1 MSLDHLKED
10 QQATVLKIR
19 KRVIEAIGRNMD
31 LYGVTLSTGHLYGL
45 LFFADKPMTLDDMGR
60 EMEMSKTS
68 MSTGV
73 RTLLDLKMVNK
84 VWSKGSRK
92 DLYEVEYDWHQTFTD
107 YFVIK
112 WRKAVESNLQ
122 ILRKS
127 VDEINRIVKDLDEQG
142 DAELLHVLSEDKR
155 KVLQAEA
162 YYRWLDRLIDT
173 MEDEEIYKLV
183 PKEEIREAMKDEVKE
198 QMKEQL

>member
-1 MSLDHLKED
+1 MSLDHLQED
-10 QQATVLKIR
+10 QQAAVLKIR

-45 LFFADKPMTLDDMGR
+45 LFFAEKPMTLDDMGR

-107 YFVIK
+107 YFAIK

-127 VDEINRIVKDLDEQG
+127 VDEMNRLINQLDEQA
-142 DAELLHVLSEDKR
+142 DAELLQVLHEDMR

-162 YYRWLDRLIDT
+162 YYRWLDRLIDA

-183 PKEEIREAMKDEVKE
+183 PKEDIREE
-198 QMKEQL
+198 MKEQL

>member
-1 MSLDHLKED
+1 MGLDHLQEE

-107 YFVIK
+107 YFTIK

-127 VDEINRIVKDLDEQG
+127 IEELNRLVEGLDEQA
-142 DAELLHVLSEDKR
+142 DAELIHILMEDKH

-162 YYRWLDRLIDT
+162 YYKWLDRLIDT
-173 MEDEEIYKLV
+173 MENEEIYKLV
-183 PKEEIREAMKDEVKE
+183 PKEEIKE
-198 QMKEQL
+198 HS

>member
-1 MSLDHLKED
+1 MEVASMGLDHLQEE

-107 YFVIK
+107 YFAIK

-127 VDEINRIVKDLDEQG
+127 IDELNRLVEDLDEQA
-142 DAELLHVLSEDKR
+142 DAELIRILMEDKH

-162 YYRWLDRLIDT
+162 YYKWLDRLIDT

-183 PKEEIREAMKDEVKE
+183 PKEEIKE
-198 QMKEQL
+198 HS

>member
-1 MSLDHLKED
+1 MGLDHLQEE
-10 QQATVLKIR
+10 QQASVLKIR

-107 YFVIK
+107 YFAIK

-122 ILRKS
+122 VLRKS
-127 VDEINRIVKDLDEQG
+127 IEEMNRLVEDLDEEA
-142 DAELLHVLSEDKR
+142 DAELIHILMEDKH
-155 KVLQAEA
+155 KILQAEA
-162 YYRWLDRLIDT
+162 YYKWLDRLIDT
-173 MEDEEIYKLV
+173 MENEEIYKLV
-183 PKEEIREAMKDEVKE
+183 PKEEIKE
-198 QMKEQL
+198 HS

>member
-1 MSLDHLKED
+1 MGLDHLQEE
-10 QQATVLKIR
+10 QQATVLRIR

-107 YFVIK
+107 YFAIK

-127 VDEINRIVKDLDEQG
+127 IEELNRLVEDLDEHA
-142 DAELLHVLSEDKR
+142 DAELIHILMEDKH

-162 YYRWLDRLIDT
+162 YYKWLDRLIDT

-183 PKEEIREAMKDEVKE
+183 PKEEIKE
-198 QMKEQL
+198 HS

>member
-1 MSLDHLKED
+1 MGLDHLQEE

-107 YFVIK
+107 YFAIK

-127 VDEINRIVKDLDEQG
+127 IDELNRLVEDLDEQA
-142 DAELLHVLSEDKR
+142 DAELIRILMEDKH

-162 YYRWLDRLIDT
+162 YYKWLDRLIDT

-183 PKEEIREAMKDEVKE
+183 PKEEIKE
-198 QMKEQL
+198 HS

>member
-1 MSLDHLKED
+1 MGLDHLQEE
-10 QQATVLKIR
+10 QQATVLRIR

-107 YFVIK
+107 YFAIK

-127 VDEINRIVKDLDEQG
+127 IEELNRLVEDLDEQA
-142 DAELLHVLSEDKR
+142 DAELIHILMEDKH

-162 YYRWLDRLIDT
+162 YYKWLDRLIDT

-183 PKEEIREAMKDEVKE
+183 PKEEIKE
-198 QMKEQL
+198 HS

>member
-1 MSLDHLKED
+1 MSLDHLQEE
-10 QQATVLKIR
+10 QQATVLRIR

-122 ILRKS
+122 VLRKS
-127 VDEINRIVKDLDEQG
+127 VDELNRLIADLDEQA
-142 DAELLHVLSEDKR
+142 DAELLHILKEDKH

-162 YYRWLDRLIDT
+162 YYKWLDRLIDT

-183 PKEEIREAMKDEVKE
+183 PKEEIGRAHV
-198 QMKEQL
+198 